1 MEYATRTVVLFVMV
15 NALWCVGN
23 ALSPHG
29 NGKCLMNEIFIL
41 LSRPSTKHSTRVYYY
56 SILYILREM
65 SLGL

>member
-29 NGKCLMNEIFIL
+29 NGKCLMNKIFIL
-41 LSRPSTKHSTRVYYY
+41 FRRATKHSTRVYYY
-56 SILYILREM
+56 SILSIY
-65 SLGL
+65 

>member
-29 NGKCLMNEIFIL
+29 NGKCLMNKIFIL
-41 LSRPSTKHSTRVYYY
+41 SFRRATKHSTRVYYRSVLFIY
-56 SILYILREM
+56 
-65 SLGL
+65 